1 MGNMYQSFLPTAG
14 SLPAKSPG
22 GRIPRVQENAP
33 TSLDSELVASIRQGE
48 SPAETALYQKYSSR
62 VYFLALSELH
72 SREDAEDIR
81 AETFLRVLQ
90 ALRRDHLRSPD
101 SLGSFIVGT
110 ALNVI
115 REQVRQKYKT
125 QSLDETE
132 ANLTGYC
139 SLESAFIDSEASRA
153 IEETARRLK
162 PREREF
168 LRMHYYEEMSKE
180 EIARALGVK
189 EERLRLIKSRALKR
203 FREIYNKLTK
213 G

>member
-1 MGNMYQSFLPTAG
+1 MSRGVYCRVAQSAVQSPT
-14 SLPAKSPG
+14 
-22 GRIPRVQENAP
+22 VQETAT
-33 TSLDSELVASIRQGE
+33 TSPDVELVASIREGD
-48 SPAETALYQKYSSR
+48 SRAETALYERYSAR

-72 SREDAEDIR
+72 SKEDAEDVR

-90 ALRRDHLRSPD
+90 SLRQDQLRSPG

-115 REQVRQKYKT
+115 REQVRLSYKT
-125 QSLDETE
+125 QSLDERE
-132 ANLTGYC
+132 LNLAGDR

-153 IEETARRLK
+153 LEEAARQLK

-168 LRMHYYEEMSKE
+168 LRMLYYEELPKE

-189 EERLRLIKSRALKR
+189 EERLRLIKSRALR
-203 FREIYNKLTK
+203 SFREIYRKLTK

>member
-1 MGNMYQSFLPTAG
+1 MQQTAT
-14 SLPAKSPG
+14 
-22 GRIPRVQENAP
+22 
-33 TSLDSELVASIRQGE
+33 TSVDSELVAGVRQGD
-48 SPAETALYQKYSSR
+48 STAETALYEKYSSR

-72 SREDAEDIR
+72 SKEDAEDVR

-90 ALRRDHLRSPD
+90 SLRRDQLRSPD

-115 REQVRQKYKT
+115 REQVRRSYKT
-125 QSLDETE
+125 QSLDERDLD
-132 ANLTGYC
+132 LTGDR
-139 SLESAFIDSEASRA
+139 SIESAFLDAEAIRA
-153 IEETARRLK
+153 IEEAARGLK

-168 LRMHYYEEMSKE
+168 LRMHYYEELPKE

-189 EERLRLIKSRALKR
+189 EERLRLIKSRALKS
-203 FREIYNKLTK
+203 FRESYKKLTK